1 VPVIFVVLVVDDSAV
16 ARRALAK
23 KLREAG
29 FSVREVHSSADAVDA
44 DLDDVGCAILDL
56 DLGDGNGVDVARA
69 FAASSPSMPLAFFTA
84 AGSSTLVER
93 ARALGPVFSKP
104 DDVDA
109 VVSWAATHVT
119 R

>member
-1 VPVIFVVLVVDDSAV
+1 
-16 ARRALAK
+16 
-23 KLREAG
+23 
-29 FSVREVHSSADAVDA
+29 
-44 DLDDVGCAILDL
+44 
-56 DLGDGNGVDVARA
+56 
-69 FAASSPSMPLAFFTA
+69 MPLAFFTA